1 MATTRTSSPARKTRP
16 AAGQTAPAEVAEPAA
31 PATELRVY
39 LRIDGLQRQFAA
51 TMATPTR
58 ARGYPPKAGDHSLI
72 VEVAPA
78 LAIQRVT
85 DSALKATPEVE
96 PGLLYVERQY
106 GILEVHSPDADVVER
121 AGAAI
126 LAALDA
132 SPEDQLKPKILY
144 SDIIE
149 EIGDQHAVILNRTR
163 DASMLLPGSALLVYE
178 MAPALFAAVAAN
190 SAERVA
196 PDLTLVDVQMIGAA
210 GRLFIAGDLAS
221 VTVAR
226 DEITRVLQE
235 VVGR

>member
-1 MATTRTSSPARKTRP
+1 MSTPTTTKQATATKRSSASS
-16 AAGQTAPAEVAEPAA
+16 AA
-31 PATELRVY
+31 PDTGTPSTELRVY
-39 LRIDGLQRQFAA
+39 LRIEGLQRQFAA

-78 LAIQRVT
+78 LAIQRVI
-85 DSALKATPEVE
+85 DAALKATPEVE

-106 GILEVHSPDADVVER
+106 GILEVHSPSADVVER
-121 AGAAI
+121 AGQAI
-126 LAALDA
+126 LKTLNAKA
-132 SPEDQLKPKILY
+132 EDQLKPKILY

-163 DASMLLPGSALLVYE
+163 DASMLMPGSALLVYE

-196 PDLTLVDVQMIGAA
+196 PNLTLVDVQMIGAA
-210 GRLFIAGDLAS
+210 GRLFISGDLKS
-221 VTVAR
+221 VTIAR
-226 DEITRVLQE
+226 EEITRVLE
-235 VVGR
+235 AVIGR